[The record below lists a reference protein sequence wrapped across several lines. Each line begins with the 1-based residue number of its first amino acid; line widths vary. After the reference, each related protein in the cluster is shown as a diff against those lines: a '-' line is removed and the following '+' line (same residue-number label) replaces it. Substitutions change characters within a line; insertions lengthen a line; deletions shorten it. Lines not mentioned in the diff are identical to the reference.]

1 MFSTADTIVAI
12 ATAPGRGAIGIVRLS
27 GPDAIRIAG
36 DLLGPR
42 SLEPRY
48 ATYAAIDTGTIRD
61 QVVVTAYPQPHSY
74 TGEDVVEISAHGSA
88 VVLTAIVQAAITAGA
103 RLAQPGE
110 FTLRAFLNGKIDL
123 PQAEAVADLIDAA
136 TPLQAQTAFDQL
148 NGTLSTAV
156 RAIDDELFDLIARLE
171 ASIDFPEEGYHFV
184 EPGAVGR
191 AIDSVRQR
199 IDALLSSSG
208 RGRIVREGV
217 QVAIVG
223 SPNAGKSSLFN
234 ALVGAHRAIV
244 TAIPGTTRDVLSEV
258 VDLGG
263 VRVTLVDTAGIGE
276 TTDPIEQ
283 EGIRRARQAADSCD
297 VMLVVCDGTQPC
309 NADAFLPHAGRSMQR
324 AIVVASKADLP
335 ALWHRDDAIAVST
348 VTGHGLDRLI
358 DQILV
363 NFDCAVERDVPS
375 VSNVRHIRLLGEVK
389 ESLTG
394 AAAALSDSAGTLPE
408 EFVLSDLQRA
418 RMLLEQIIGLRGAE
432 AHLEYIFSRFCV
444 GK

>member
-171 ASIDFPEEGYHFV
+171 ASIDFPEEGYHFI

-418 RMLLEQIIGLRGAE
+418 RMLLEQIMGLRGAE